1 MTSNWPQVSDL
12 KKPELYVIQLGEL
25 STSWKFEGNQSKTV
39 SWTGAKRKLKF
50 DHDLVPVFLTWW
62 PDPRSPGPE
71 IFRSYVKRLPHRLCQ
86 IWRRCAPP
94 FLRYLRKTLGGGR
107 IDPPLPGRGLKGR
120 GCITPGPARVNPR
133 QSTVNPRWPGGG
145 GRVASYL
152 NVELPSAEP
161 AGWRHTTASAG
172 AAADWPRLAWS

>member
-94 FLRYLRKTLGGGR
+94 FLRYLRKTLGGVAST
-107 IDPPLPGRGLKGR
+107 PLPGRGLNNKKMCFVHFFSER
-120 GCITPGPARVNPR
+120 PVFNSQFSYETE
-133 QSTVNPRWPGGG
+133 SDWWTVNP
-145 GRVASYL
+145 
-152 NVELPSAEP
+152 
-161 AGWRHTTASAG
+161 TAILQEIWGSHF
-172 AAADWPRLAWS
+172 

>member
-94 FLRYLRKTLGGGR
+94 FLRYLRKTLGGGSHR
-107 IDPPLPGRGLKGR
+107 PPPLPGRGLNVHKFVK
-120 GCITPGPARVNPR
+120 INHNKPAPSQQNV
-133 QSTVNPRWPGGG
+133 QSWRRRYVY
-145 GRVASYL
+145 VA
-152 NVELPSAEP
+152 
-161 AGWRHTTASAG
+161 AS
-172 AAADWPRLAWS
+172 R

>member
-94 FLRYLRKTLGGGR
+94 FLRYLRKTLGGVAST
-107 IDPPLPGRGLKGR
+107 PP
-120 GCITPGPARVNPR
+120 PARARVK
-133 QSTVNPRWPGGG
+133 GGTKCLL
-145 GRVASYL
+145 RNLSYVAALAVMCGVY
-152 NVELPSAEP
+152 
-161 AGWRHTTASAG
+161 
-172 AAADWPRLAWS
+172 AAWLVSGDH